1 MSTFSKPVEEGG
13 EYEVDVKEVSR
24 RGDGVARVGGFVVFI
39 PNSRPGDHI
48 TVKVTQVRDRFA
60 IAEKI

>member
-1 MSTFSKPVEEGG
+1 GG